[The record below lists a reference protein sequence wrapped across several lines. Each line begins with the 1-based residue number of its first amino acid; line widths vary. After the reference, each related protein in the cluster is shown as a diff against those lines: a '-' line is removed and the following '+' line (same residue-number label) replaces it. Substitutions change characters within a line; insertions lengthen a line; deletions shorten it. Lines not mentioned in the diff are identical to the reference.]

1 MVRYAVEC
9 TDQRKNQNR
18 YFTQNFYCLF
28 TMPGFAASSFLSQP
42 KIGMVARF
50 AQFLFLL
57 LPSLGQEIP
66 STGVTCDP
74 GFLCK
79 NERDCPRFLDLK
91 DQLNHLLINNSETEH
106 RDKLIRKL
114 KDRICNKAERGVCC
128 KQNLEV
134 INGNAVNNVEDIPF
148 IVRLQIKTSSWPYS
162 YSICG
167 ASLIHS
173 QFLLT
178 AKHCHIGCL

>member
-1 MVRYAVEC
+1 MVCYAVDC
-9 TDQRKNQNR
+9 VLTIGKIK
-18 YFTQNFYCLF
+18 TQNFYCLF
-28 TMPGFAASSFLSQP
+28 TGPGFAACSFLSQP

-57 LPSLGQEIP
+57 LPSLGQEIS
-66 STGVTCDP
+66 STDVACDP

-79 NERDCPRFLDLK
+79 NERHCPRFLDLK

-162 YSICG
+162 YSIWVRFCRTG
-167 ASLIHS
+167 KIPVL
-173 QFLLT
+173 FLFFF
-178 AKHCHIGCL
+178 KSRGFV